1 MKQERITELADIL
14 AIQMNHWTLFSIA
27 AAIGIM
33 TGKTAPFV
41 ALWLLC
47 SLIPIFFFYIRR
59 YTNGFPAMAI
69 SHIVCLVLLFNMPVS
84 NHTIKVIMCIYGI
97 GLFINSFY
105 IRLRKEERLDEAFP
119 PPVAIGIIAVSD
131 FVLHYEE
138 YVTWDFYYIVLV
150 AVYFILYYL
159 RYYLQHY
166 LHFMTVNSGSTGYIP
181 RREIFMSGVK
191 FSTAFVLIGVGI
203 LALFSDINWLG
214 WIFGQLKN
222 GIIWLR
228 EHGLFAWIASLFK
241 KTFDPLVEQT
251 GGAEPGS
258 SGLMPLEPGETALFW
273 VVLEKAV
280 FTIVPIV
287 LICLLCF
294 ALFHFIMMA
303 RELFR
308 KKRSLNKEIFV
319 EASGDIRESYDI
331 KKKKEKQRDFFAFL
345 SPAERIR
352 RIYKQRIRAKR
363 AILSEKKDAQPLNTY
378 TARECGAL
386 LSENQLARVYEKARY
401 SDMPCTREDVKKA
414 TGKSGTAD

>member
-1 MKQERITELADIL
+1 MKQERITELADIF

-27 AAIGIM
+27 SAIGIM

-84 NHTIKVIMCIYGI
+84 NQAVKVIMCIYGI

-119 PPVAIGIIAVSD
+119 PPVAIGIIAVSA

-138 YVTWDFYYIVLV
+138 YVTWDLYYIALV
-150 AVYFILYYL
+150 AVYFIFYYL

-166 LHFMTVNSGSTGYIP
+166 LHFMSVNSGSTGYIP

-191 FSTAFVLIGVGI
+191 LSAVFILIGVGI
-203 LALFSDINWLG
+203 LTLFSDINWLG

-251 GGAEPGS
+251 GGAEPGG
-258 SGLMPLEPGETALFW
+258 SGLMPLEPGEPGLFW

-294 ALFHFIMMA
+294 ALFRFIMMA
-303 RELFR
+303 KKLFR
-308 KKRSLNKEIFV
+308 QKRSFSKEIKEE
-319 EASGDIRESYDI
+319 EARDIREAYELKTE
-331 KKKKEKQRDFFAFL
+331 KKKRRDFFTFL
-345 SPAERIR
+345 SPTERIR
-352 RIYKQRIRAKR
+352 HIYKQRIRSKR
-363 AILSEKKDAQPLNTY
+363 SILSEKTDAQPLNTY

-386 LSENQLARVYEKARY
+386 LSENRLARIYEKARY
-401 SDMPCTREDVKKA
+401 SDMPCTREDVKRA
-414 TGKSGTAD
+414 AGKSGTAD